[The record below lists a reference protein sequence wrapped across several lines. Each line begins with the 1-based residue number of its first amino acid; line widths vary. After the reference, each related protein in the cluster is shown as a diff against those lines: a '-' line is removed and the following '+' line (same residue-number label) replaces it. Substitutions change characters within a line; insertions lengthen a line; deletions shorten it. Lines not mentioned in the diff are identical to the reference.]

1 MTHRITADNGGIP
14 ITLAP
19 ETLIEE
25 IIQNV
30 AMILGTVRMTA
41 PLFRDFG
48 ISATFIDKPTV
59 AAEAL
64 LIADLFDAIERF
76 EPRAEIIN
84 VSFERDEMAGIL
96 TPILEVSINA
106 G

>member
-1 MTHRITADNGGIP
+1 MTHTITANERLT
-14 ITLAP
+14 ITFAP

-30 AMILGTVRMTA
+30 AMILSTPKNTA

-48 ISATFIDKPTV
+48 TSITFLDRPTP

-64 LIADLFDAIERF
+64 IVAEIYDAIEMF

-84 VSFERDEMAGIL
+84 VSFVRDEMTGKIV
-96 TPILEVSINA
+96 PSLEVGIN
-106 G
+106 GE

>member
-1 MTHRITADNGGIP
+1 MTYTITADERLVIS
-14 ITLAP
+14 LAP

-30 AMILGTVRMTA
+30 AMIISTMKNTA

-48 ISATFIDKPTV
+48 VSMTFLDRPTP

-64 LIADLFDAIERF
+64 IVAEIYDAVEMF
-76 EPRAEIIN
+76 EPRAEILN
-84 VSFERDEMAGIL
+84 VSFVRDEMTGRIF
-96 TPILEVSINA
+96 PSLEVGIS
-106 G
+106 GE